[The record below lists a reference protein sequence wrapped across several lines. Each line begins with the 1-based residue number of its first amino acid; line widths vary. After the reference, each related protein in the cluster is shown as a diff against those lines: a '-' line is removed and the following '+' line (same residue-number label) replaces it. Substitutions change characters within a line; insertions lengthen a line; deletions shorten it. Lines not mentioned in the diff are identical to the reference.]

1 MLEQF
6 ARLNAKSLSL
16 KSSGLLPLLDVT
28 DLCGVLASLPEQ
40 HSWYIY
46 AMIDQRR
53 SYNMEKLHV
62 YCQQHVL
69 QEMRSRGF
77 KSRIIKHQD
86 FAYGVTKAALYAH
99 FHPKAKCSVCN
110 GLGFKAA
117 KQCEKCRGRG
127 SIEYNWSERVAY
139 GFNDRPD
146 LTRKW
151 YQQSC
156 QHYDNFISSLI
167 GEIRA
172 DLEIKLKQI
181 KQQAVHYKYSDN
193 EELFSE

>member
-6 ARLNAKSLSL
+6 ARLNAKTTTF
-16 KSSGLLPLLDVT
+16 KSSGVMPLLDVS
-28 DLCGVLASLPEQ
+28 DLCGILASLQEQ
-40 HSWYIY
+40 HSWYVY

-62 YCQQHVL
+62 YCQQLVL

-77 KSRIIKHQD
+77 KSRIINTQD

-99 FHPKAKCSVCN
+99 FNPKSKCNACN

-117 KQCEKCRGRG
+117 SRCEKCNGRG
-127 SIEYNWSERVAY
+127 SKEHSWAERVEY
-139 GFNDRPD
+139 GFEMRKD

-156 QHYDNFISSLI
+156 QPYDNFIQSLI
-167 GEIRA
+167 GEIQVDLCQQLERLKKQAIAYKRA
-172 DLEIKLKQI
+172 E
-181 KQQAVHYKYSDN
+181 N
-193 EELFSE
+193 EELF